1 MKQNKNVVVQ
11 NPITEMKYN
20 PFTSIPPDTKQVTVR
35 NEMPTCVSCTTSIV
49 DCEEPTKFTPLE
61 IDGKTYWLDDDHVVY
76 KETEEGYEQVG
87 SYDPESGEVAIED
100 DEEEQE
106 EEEEEEE
113 EGIETEEFI
122 FKGQTYYRDSDNNVY
137 NEDGDQLG
145 IWNGK
150 KIV

>member
-1 MKQNKNVVVQ
+1 MADQLHTVITQFRDSYLTELKDNLYNLFASLESKIRDTLPTSSSTNELQTIKTLLEEMKQNKNVVVQ

-76 KETEEGYEQVG
+76 NETEEGYEQVG
-87 SYDPESGEVAIED
+87 SYDPESG
-100 DEEEQE
+100 
-106 EEEEEEE
+106 
-113 EGIETEEFI
+113 
-122 FKGQTYYRDSDNNVY
+122 
-137 NEDGDQLG
+137 
-145 IWNGK
+145 
-150 KIV
+150 